1 MKITGIITEFNPF
14 HNGHEYILSQ
24 ARKQTGCDL
33 VVVAMSGDFVQRG
46 APAIVDK
53 TVRTKAA
60 LLGGADL
67 VVELPVIASTA
78 SASDFALGGVAALAA
93 CGVDTLVFGCEQ
105 EDFDLFPVLAEF
117 LENEPSDYKDVLSGF
132 LKEGCSYP
140 LARAKALER
149 FFPGVDNL
157 GELLVAPN
165 NILALEYLRAIKR
178 LGVPMK
184 VCPIK
189 RIAVGHHSK
198 EGVGG
203 FASATAIREG
213 LLGMHQPTDLS
224 ASGPVEG
231 PGWRTDPS
239 CFIPNY
245 AAQLLSDY
253 LAMHQPLCE
262 DDFSAALCYR
272 LVQMKCESEITYPSW
287 NPLSLAVFANNS
299 SVNGQCSFLDG
310 STDLF
315 DRIFNRLN
323 EFTCLSEFCRLLHT
337 KDCTLSRLKRLMFH
351 ILLDIT
357 EDQMVLFREKPCSYI
372 RVLGFHKDTSA
383 IAMLKQ
389 YAQTQQ
395 IPVILSVA
403 EASRQLENNVFF
415 HQDLFA
421 RELYIRTLA
430 QKDYHNRKAACP
442 PLLSDYRQPLIVV

>member
-157 GELLVAPN
+157 GELLASPN

-198 EGVGG
+198 EGVGE

-213 LLGMHQPTDLS
+213 LLVANKLTADMS
-224 ASGPVEG
+224 Y
-231 PGWRTDPS
+231 
-239 CFIPNY
+239 FIPNY

-272 LVQMKCESEITYPSW
+272 LVQMKQSSEHSY
-287 NPLSLAVFANNS
+287 
-299 SVNGQCSFLDG
+299 LDG
-310 STDLF
+310 SSDLF
-315 DRIFNRLN
+315 DRIFNRLD
-323 EFTCLSEFCRLLHT
+323 EFTCLSEFCKLLHT

-372 RVLGFHKDTSA
+372 RVLGFHKDTPA

-403 EASRQLENNVFF
+403 EASRQLVNNVFF

-421 RELYIRTLA
+421 RELYIRTLM
-430 QKDYHNRKAACP
+430 QKDYHNRKATCT
-442 PLLSDYRQPLIVV
+442 PLLSDYRQPLIVVK

>member
-53 TVRTKAA
+53 AVRTKAA

-132 LKEGCSYP
+132 LKEGYSYP

-178 LGVPMK
+178 LDVPMK

-198 EGVGG
+198 EGVGE

-213 LLGMHQPTDLS
+213 LL
-224 ASGPVEG
+224 
-231 PGWRTDPS
+231 
-239 CFIPNY
+239 
-245 AAQLLSDY
+245 
-253 LAMHQPLCE
+253 
-262 DDFSAALCYR
+262 
-272 LVQMKCESEITYPSW
+272 
-287 NPLSLAVFANNS
+287 
-299 SVNGQCSFLDG
+299 
-310 STDLF
+310 
-315 DRIFNRLN
+315 
-323 EFTCLSEFCRLLHT
+323 
-337 KDCTLSRLKRLMFH
+337 
-351 ILLDIT
+351 
-357 EDQMVLFREKPCSYI
+357 
-372 RVLGFHKDTSA
+372 
-383 IAMLKQ
+383 
-389 YAQTQQ
+389 
-395 IPVILSVA
+395 
-403 EASRQLENNVFF
+403 
-415 HQDLFA
+415 
-421 RELYIRTLA
+421 
-430 QKDYHNRKAACP
+430 
-442 PLLSDYRQPLIVV
+442 